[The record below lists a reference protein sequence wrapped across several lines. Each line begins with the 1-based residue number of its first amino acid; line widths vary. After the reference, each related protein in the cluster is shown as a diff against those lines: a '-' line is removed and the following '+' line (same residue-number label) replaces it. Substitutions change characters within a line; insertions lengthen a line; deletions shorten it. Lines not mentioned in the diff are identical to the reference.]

1 MRTSHHF
8 QSHPFRLH
16 RHSLSHVGA
25 LPALA
30 SNRLLAFAA
39 SSIVGGFLA
48 IFLYEFFNFSIQI
61 VLLWYA
67 INFAIKIPFYI
78 WGAQIFSRIGL
89 VKSMIFGTLGVVLFY
104 WMFFLLDS
112 GSMIH
117 PYVLMAIGFFGL
129 MIVSV
134 FYWSPFHID
143 FAKHTSS
150 KRRGKQIGM
159 FYAAQRLV
167 SVLAPL
173 LAGYI
178 IMKYGYKINFIF
190 GLVIALS
197 SITPLLF
204 LPEFKVKYEYG
215 FFESFRKVF
224 SKKFRSMSISM
235 AAYGAENMVGIAV
248 WPIFLY
254 TVFKGDY
261 LEVGAFTAAIVVIG
275 FVLEIFVG
283 RGTDKYSAKK
293 MLKLGTGIY
302 ALGWVWKGLVSTVL
316 GVFAA
321 STFHSFGS
329 ILLRTPMDT
338 LMYEQ
343 AADSGHYIDEYTVLR
358 EIALSA
364 GRVVMLIVLIIIT
377 SFFSISASFFI
388 AAIISLGINQ
398 LVKYSAKIA

>member
-1 MRTSHHF
+1 MRSHHF
-8 QSHPFRLH
+8 TSHPFRLH

-30 SNRLLAFAA
+30 SNRLLAFTA

-48 IFLYEFFNFSIQI
+48 IFLYEFFNFSIQM

-89 VKSMIFGTLGVVLFY
+89 VKSMIFGTTGVVMFY
-104 WMFFLLDS
+104 WMFYLLDS
-112 GSMIH
+112 GSFIH
-117 PYVLMAIGFFGL
+117 PYILMTIGFIGL
-129 MIVSV
+129 LIVSV

-143 FAKHTSS
+143 FAMHT
-150 KRRGKQIGM
+150 KKGKRGKQIGM
-159 FYAAQRLV
+159 FYAAQRLI

-173 LAGYI
+173 VAGYI

-190 GLVIALS
+190 GLLIAAS

-204 LPEFKVKYEYG
+204 LPEFKVKYEFG
-215 FFESFRKVF
+215 FWESFKKVF
-224 SKKFRSMSISM
+224 SKKFRPMSLSM
-235 AAYGAENMVGIAV
+235 AAYGAENVVGVAV

-254 TVFKGDY
+254 IVFKGDY
-261 LEVGAFTAAIVVIG
+261 LDVGAFTAAIVVIG
-275 FVLEIFVG
+275 FALEIFVG
-283 RGTDKYSAKK
+283 KGTDKFSAKR
-293 MLKLGTGIY
+293 MLKYGTGLY
-302 ALGWVWKGLVSTVL
+302 ALGWVSKGLVSTVI

-343 AADSGHYIDEYTVLR
+343 AADSGHYIDEYTVIR
-358 EIALSA
+358 EMALSM
-364 GRVVMLIVLIIIT
+364 GRVVMLVFLIVLT
-377 SFFSISASFFI
+377 TFFSISTAFF
-388 AAIISLGINQ
+388 AAAAISLGINQ
-398 LVKYSAKIA
+398 LVKYSAKTA